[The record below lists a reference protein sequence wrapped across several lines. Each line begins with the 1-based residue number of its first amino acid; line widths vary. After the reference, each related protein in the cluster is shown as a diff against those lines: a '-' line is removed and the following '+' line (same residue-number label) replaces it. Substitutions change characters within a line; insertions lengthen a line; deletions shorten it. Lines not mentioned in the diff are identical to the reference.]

1 MILYHGTQDKN
12 LKKLVINH
20 NTGRCGDTENIYLTD
35 SYACAFMYAASTLR
49 AFQFDKQTDTLCV
62 MEKAPNAFE
71 KMYKGHGCLIFKI
84 EIENPKKVEH
94 PTGHV
99 FSYNKDIV
107 LDKENCDVIDDCY
120 EKLLEL
126 EKEGKVKLQRW
137 TDYTKEEQENVKN
150 NFISRFK
157 PYMEDEKKRFPEEY
171 KLLVSFYP
179 ELKVEEKEDKKEA
192 K

>member
-12 LKKLVINH
+12 LKKLTVKH
-20 NTGRCGDTENIYLTD
+20 NTGRENDTENIYLTD

-71 KMYKGHGCLIFKI
+71 KMYKGHGCLIFKM

-99 FSYNKDIV
+99 YSCDQDVV
-107 LDKENCDVIDDCY
+107 LDNVNCDIIADCY

-126 EKEGKVKLQRW
+126 EREGKVKLVRW
-137 TDYTKEEQENVKN
+137 NDYTKEEQEKVKN
-150 NFISRFK
+150 NFINRFK

-171 KLLVSFYP
+171 KLLVSFYK
-179 ELKVEEKEDKKEA
+179 ELEVIEKEEKR
-192 K
+192 